1 MRDGP
6 NPSRQRRRCGA
17 LRFARG
23 LASLFALASATI
35 ACALSAAS
43 PARVDDASP
52 LDFRIVEGQVLNAFH
67 RHGPVAAH
75 LLLSGGRHPRVL
87 VAFPAGNSGAGVWFE
102 DAAVPLSWTLDDVR
116 DADLRDAQGRT
127 LRGIVADARVDGPL
141 VVHDAALGSVRT
153 LRDHQ
158 FDRRLPDAG
167 KTPLQAGSD
176 TRAWA
181 RSRLD
186 GAPGYALSIRV
197 VEGAI
202 AREADGRWRLSPT
215 RAGTPLRLRIAAY
228 TGEPPLTPLDG
239 DALLNANAG
248 DDARSRQALAFLA
261 YREKFL
267 AGSWRFDTYF
277 GRDTLMSL
285 RLLMPALAPD
295 AIESGLGA
303 VLERLDAGGEVAH
316 EEEVGEFPILRRRLG
331 TAPAD
336 AATPDRQDAPI
347 FDYAMVDDDFM
358 LAPVAAAYLLET
370 PEGRARAQAFLA
382 RPLPSGE
389 RTGAALA
396 RNAAFV
402 LRSAAP
408 FARRPGH
415 DRLIALKG
423 DRSHGQWRDSR
434 DGLAHGRYAYDVNA
448 VLVPAALD
456 AIAAL
461 ARSGLLDAHATPAQR
476 AAMRVA
482 ARDAQ
487 VWSRR
492 APALFRTQVPDA
504 RARIA
509 AYARSI
515 GVDADAALAS
525 VPAHGIDLDALALG
539 ADGRPIPVL
548 HSDGGFAL
556 LFRAPPAADLDRLL
570 AAALRP
576 FPAGL
581 MTDAGL
587 LVANP
592 ALAGEDVQRSF
603 GRNAYHGTV
612 VWSWQQALFA
622 AGLARQLQ
630 RTDLPAPLRA
640 RLRSAQH
647 RLWAAI
653 DATRDWRTSE
663 LWTWS
668 FADGRYVP
676 AAFGQNGGDAD
687 ESNAAQLWSTVYLAI
702 PRPAD

>member
-1 MRDGP
+1 MHDGSNQTP
-6 NPSRQRRRCGA
+6 ERRRSGVF
-17 LRFARG
+17 RFARSVAAQFARVG
-23 LASLFALASATI
+23 MTAVCALFLASSAI
-35 ACALSAAS
+35 AAEA
-43 PARVDDASP
+43 PP
-52 LDFRIVEGQVLNAFH
+52 LDFRIVEGHVLNAFH
-67 RHGPVAAH
+67 RQGPIAAH

-87 VAFPAGNSGAGVWFE
+87 VAFPAGNSGVGLWFE
-102 DAAVPLSWTLDDVR
+102 DAATPVEWTLDGVR
-116 DADLRDAQGRT
+116 GADIRDAQGR
-127 LRGIVADARVDGPL
+127 LLHGIVAEARIHGTL
-141 VVHDAALGSVRT
+141 VLHDAALGSVRT
-153 LRDHQ
+153 LRDYQ
-158 FDRRLPDAG
+158 FDRRLPDAV
-167 KTPLQAGSD
+167 KTPLQARGD
-176 TRAWA
+176 TLAWA
-181 RSRLD
+181 RPRLD
-186 GAPGYALSIRV
+186 GAPGYALSVDVI
-197 VEGAI
+197 EGAI
-202 AREADGRWRLSPT
+202 ARDADGRWRLSPK
-215 RAGTPLRLRIAAY
+215 RPGEALRLRIAAY
-228 TGEPPLTPLDG
+228 TGEAPLTPLDG

-248 DDARSRQALAFLA
+248 DDARSRQALGFLA

-267 AGSWRFDTYF
+267 AGSWRFNTYF

-316 EEEVGEFPILRRRLG
+316 EEEIGEFPILRRRMG

-358 LAPVAAAYLLET
+358 LAPVAAAYLLEM

-389 RTGAALA
+389 PTGAALA

-408 FARRPGH
+408 FARRPRH

-423 DRSHGQWRDSR
+423 DRSYGQWRDSR

-456 AIAAL
+456 AIAAF
-461 ARSGLLDAHATPAQR
+461 ARSGLLDPHATPAQR
-476 AAMRVA
+476 VAMQAA
-482 ARDAQ
+482 ARDAAI
-487 VWSRR
+487 WSRH
-492 APALFRTQVPDA
+492 APALFRVQVPEA
-504 RARIA
+504 RDRIG
-509 AYARSI
+509 AYARAI
-515 GVDADAALAS
+515 GVDASAALAS
-525 VPAHGIDLDALALG
+525 VPARGLRLDALALDARG
-539 ADGRPIPVL
+539 TPIPVL

-556 LFRAPPAADLDRLL
+556 LFRTPPAADLDRLL
-570 AAALRP
+570 AATLRP

-592 ALAGEDVQRSF
+592 ALAGEDLQRQF
-603 GRNAYHGTV
+603 DRNAYHGTV

-622 AGLARQLQ
+622 AGLARQLR
-630 RTDLPAPLRA
+630 RTDLPAPVRA
-640 RLRSAQH
+640 RLRIAQR
-647 RLWAAI
+647 RLWAVV
-653 DATRDWRTSE
+653 DATHDWRTSE

-668 FADGRYVP
+668 CADGRYMP

>member
-1 MRDGP
+1 MRDGSNQTP
-6 NPSRQRRRCGA
+6 ERRQCGVFRFVRSIASRCAGVA
-17 LRFARG
+17 MA
-23 LASLFALASATI
+23 
-35 ACALSAAS
+35 ACALFVAS
-43 PARVDDASP
+43 PVIAADAAP
-52 LDFRIVEGQVLNAFH
+52 LDFRIVEGHVLNAFH
-67 RHGPVAAH
+67 RQGPIAAH

-87 VAFPAGNSGAGVWFE
+87 VAFPAGNSGVGLWFE
-102 DAAVPLSWTLDDVR
+102 DAATPLAWTLDDLR
-116 DADLRDAQGRT
+116 DADIRDAEGRL
-127 LRGIVADARVDGPL
+127 LRGIVAEARIDGPL
-141 VVHDAALGSVRT
+141 VLHDAALGSVRT
-153 LRDHQ
+153 LRDYQ
-158 FDRRLPDAG
+158 FDRRLPDAV
-167 KTPLQAGSD
+167 KTPLQVRGD
-176 TRAWA
+176 TLAWA
-181 RSRLD
+181 RPRLD
-186 GAPGYALSIRV
+186 GAPGYALSVDVI
-197 VEGAI
+197 EGAV
-202 AREADGRWRLSPT
+202 AREADGRWRLSPK
-215 RAGTPLRLRIAAY
+215 RPGEPLRLRIAAY

-248 DDARSRQALAFLA
+248 DDARSRHALGFLA

-267 AGSWRFDTYF
+267 AGSWRFNTYF

-285 RLLMPALAPD
+285 RLLMPVLAPD

-316 EEEVGEFPILRRRLG
+316 EEEIGEFPILRRRLG

-389 RTGAALA
+389 PTGAALA

-408 FARRPGH
+408 FARQPRH

-423 DRSHGQWRDSR
+423 DRSYGQWRDSR
-434 DGLAHGRYAYDVNA
+434 DGLAHGRHAYDVNA

-456 AIAAL
+456 AIAAF
-461 ARSGLLDAHATPAQR
+461 ARSGLLDPHATPAQR
-476 AAMRVA
+476 IAMQAA
-482 ARDAQ
+482 ARDAAL
-487 VWSRR
+487 WSRH
-492 APALFRTQVPDA
+492 APALFRVQVADA
-504 RARIA
+504 RDRIG

-515 GVDADAALAS
+515 GVDANAALAS
-525 VPAHGIDLDALALG
+525 VPADGLRLDALALDARG
-539 ADGRPIPVL
+539 TPIPVL

-556 LFRAPPAADLDRLL
+556 LFRTPPAADLDRLL
-570 AAALRP
+570 DATLRP

-592 ALAGEDVQRSF
+592 ALAGEDLQRRF

-630 RTDLPAPLRA
+630 RTDLPAPVRA
-640 RLRSAQH
+640 RLRSAQR
-647 RLWAAI
+647 RLWTVI

-668 FADGRYVP
+668 FADGRYTP

-702 PRPAD
+702 PRPAE

>member
-1 MRDGP
+1 MAAA
-6 NPSRQRRRCGA
+6 CT
-17 LRFARG
+17 
-23 LASLFALASATI
+23 LF
-35 ACALSAAS
+35 AAS
-43 PARVDDASP
+43 PAIAADATP
-52 LDFRIVEGQVLNAFH
+52 LDFRIVEGHVLNAFH

-87 VAFPAGNSGAGVWFE
+87 VAFPAGNSGVGLWFE
-102 DAAVPLSWTLDDVR
+102 DAATALSWTLDDVR
-116 DADLRDAQGRT
+116 DAEIRDAQGRS
-127 LRGIVADARVDGPL
+127 LRGIVAEARIDGTL

-153 LRDHQ
+153 LRDYQ
-158 FDRRLPDAG
+158 FDRRLPDAV
-167 KTPLQAGSD
+167 KTPLQARGE
-176 TRAWA
+176 TLAWA
-181 RSRLD
+181 RPRLD
-186 GAPGYALSIRV
+186 GAPGYALSVDVI
-197 VEGAI
+197 EGAV
-202 AREADGRWRLSPT
+202 ARDADGRWRLSPK
-215 RAGTPLRLRIAAY
+215 RAGEPLRLRIAAY

-316 EEEVGEFPILRRRLG
+316 EEGVGEFPILRRRLG

-336 AATPDRQDAPI
+336 AATPERQDAPI

-370 PEGRARAQAFLA
+370 QEGRAHAQAFLA

-389 RTGAALA
+389 PTGAALA

-402 LRSAAP
+402 LHSAAP
-408 FARRPGH
+408 FARQPRH
-415 DRLIALKG
+415 DHLIALKG
-423 DRSHGQWRDSR
+423 DRSYGQWRDSR

-456 AIAAL
+456 AIAAF
-461 ARSGLLDAHATPAQR
+461 ARSGLLDPHATPAQR
-476 AAMRVA
+476 VAMQAA

-504 RARIA
+504 RVRIA

-515 GVDADAALAS
+515 GVDAQAALAS
-525 VPAHGIDLDALALG
+525 VPARGIDLDALALA

-548 HSDGGFAL
+548 HSDGGFML
-556 LFRAPPAADLDRLL
+556 LFRTPPAGDLDRLL
-570 AAALRP
+570 AATLRP

-592 ALAGEDVQRSF
+592 ALAGEALQPQF

-622 AGLARQLQ
+622 AGLARQLR
-630 RTDLPAPLRA
+630 RTDLPAPVRA
-640 RLRSAQH
+640 RLRSAQR

-668 FADGRYVP
+668 FVDGRYVP